1 MHIINNIIFIL
12 DWLEPGMKHQLAV
25 VLLANMVPVEDKERG
40 TGESMVEGRL
50 VDVVKKDMQ
59 RGGVTKE
66 DTRDRVRQRQTICF
80 SDT

>member
-1 MHIINNIIFIL
+1 
-12 DWLEPGMKHQLAV
+12 MKHQLAL
-25 VLLANMVPVEDKERG
+25 VLLANRVPVEDKERG

-50 VDVVKKDMQ
+50 VDVVKDMQ

-66 DTRDRVRQRQTICF
+66 DARDRVRQRQTICY